1 MRKTP
6 AIDALFPG
14 TRKAILASTLMH
26 PQRWWYLSGLAH
38 HLGVPPSSLQR
49 EISSLVEAG
58 ILRRK
63 RDGNRVYFQPDPDC
77 PLFPELRGLMIK
89 TAGLLDVLREALAPF
104 ASSIRWALVYGSVA
118 RSEERSSSD
127 VDLMVIG
134 QLGLAEIV
142 PAIREAEARLGRP
155 VNPTVYTAE
164 EFAKKLAAG
173 HHFLQSVLRKEILFV
188 LGERDELA
196 AAIGKQPRTKTR
208 DKSSRT

>member
-1 MRKTP
+1 MRKKS

-26 PQRWWYLSGLAH
+26 PQRWWYLSDLAH

-49 EISSLVEAG
+49 ELASLVGAG

-77 PLFPELRGLMIK
+77 PFFPELHGLMIK
-89 TAGLLDVLREALAPF
+89 TAGLLDVLRKALAPF
-104 ASSIRWALVYGSVA
+104 ANSIHWAFVYGSVA
-118 RSEERSSSD
+118 RSAERSSSD

-134 QLGLAEIV
+134 KVGLAEIA
-142 PAIREAEARLGRP
+142 PAIRKAEARLGRP

-164 EFAKKLAAG
+164 EFAKKLEAG
-173 HHFLQSVLRKEILFV
+173 HHFLQSVLRERTLCV
-188 LGERDELA
+188 LGARDELA
-196 AAIGKQPRTKTR
+196 VIHSRGTGTR
-208 DKSSRT
+208 VQFSLR